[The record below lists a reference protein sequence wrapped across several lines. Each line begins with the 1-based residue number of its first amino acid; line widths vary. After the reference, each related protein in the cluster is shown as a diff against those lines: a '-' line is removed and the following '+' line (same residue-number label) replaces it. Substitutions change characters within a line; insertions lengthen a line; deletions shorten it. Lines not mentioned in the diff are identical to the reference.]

1 MCGFCTRTD
10 IVREH
15 LEDNLRICDVSAKGL
30 LKCTWYIPKF
40 KSLFFKC
47 ESSFAFY
54 VILTQRGVFFLGHPV
69 VRVLFSFVYEPSCK
83 GEVHIQKKK
92 E

>member
-30 LKCTWYIPKF
+30 LSVEC
-40 KSLFFKC
+40 
-47 ESSFAFY
+47 
-54 VILTQRGVFFLGHPV
+54 RGGGGD
-69 VRVLFSFVYEPSCK
+69 FSIHGLRY
-83 GEVHIQKKK
+83 KKHK
-92 E
+92 TAHAL